1 MFFRIVGHFLDKQLW
16 LQILLFDL
24 LELQSDTNIEQSWV
38 LFRILVDYDIGK
50 GNLRWFILDNTI
62 NNNIAST

>member
-38 LFRILVDYDIGK
+38 LFRIVVNYDIGK

>member
-24 LELQSDTNIEQSWV
+24 LELQSYTNIEQSWV
-38 LFRILVDYDIGK
+38 LFRILVDYNIDK
-50 GNLRWFILDNTI
+50 GNLRWFILDNII